1 MKNFIYKLILT
12 LSITFFLQPL
22 FSQGLPASYDARVL
36 NIVTPVKNQSPY
48 GSCWSFSNL
57 AACETNFLL
66 QAYKAKEI
74 NNSLNIITP
83 DYSERYLNWMAYA
96 NPLSENN
103 STKPYL
109 DMNTEFATNNPA
121 TVYNK
126 GGFDAFAAAFFHK
139 GIGLV
144 NESEAPYSNSY
155 ETIMEG
161 ISETIPAAITVTD
174 SYNCDYYSS
183 EFTHIQGEQKD
194 RIKQLLLETGALSV
208 GVYAEESWGDPNN
221 YEYNFKE

>member
-1 MKNFIYKLILT
+1 M
-12 LSITFFLQPL
+12 
-22 FSQGLPASYDARVL
+22 
-36 NIVTPVKNQSPY
+36 
-48 GSCWSFSNL
+48 

-155 ETIMEG
+155 ETIMRMRND
-161 ISETIPAAITVTD
+161 TRAITVTILIIVIIIHQIH
-174 SYNCDYYSS
+174 
-183 EFTHIQGEQKD
+183 HIQGEQKD
-194 RIKQLLLETGALSV
+194 KLPVIETGALSV
-208 GVYAEESWGDPNN
+208 GVYAEESWDGPKQLQ
-221 YEYNFKE
+221 YNFKKT